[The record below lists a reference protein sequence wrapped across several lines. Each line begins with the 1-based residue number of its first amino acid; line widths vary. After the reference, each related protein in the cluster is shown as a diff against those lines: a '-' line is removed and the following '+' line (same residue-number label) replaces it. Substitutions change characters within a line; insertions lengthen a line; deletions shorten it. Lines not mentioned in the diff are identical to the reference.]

1 MFEYF
6 PGNYVW
12 NLGVV
17 ATLNSGGL
25 IDEVDRACRPIKDAA
40 ARGEDAG
47 TPDFLRAWTALTDQL
62 VAQAE
67 YGREGRPPPHRRAAL
82 LPRDQLPLPG
92 RTDAVQLRPRTGSRR
107 TAGCSSC
114 RRRPST
120 SEPAGL
126 AAWRSRTKGRRCR
139 PTSVRR
145 PATDAGPAPVIV
157 LVNGLD
163 STKEHMY
170 CSGHWEELAA
180 RGISCLMLDQ
190 PGTGEALR
198 LQGLTARIDTE
209 AWAGAA
215 VDWLAT
221 RDDVDPP
228 GSASSAGRSA
238 ATTPRAP
245 PPSRSVSPLC
255 VAWGANHNWG
265 AVQRRRLEREGERPV
280 PHYWEHVLWVWGHD
294 DLDTFIDFADDV
306 HLDGVVEKIT
316 VPFLIAHGENDRQ
329 IPLEYA
335 HRSYEQAVNTPSGSC
350 GCSRPRRARPS
361 TSAWTTCRT
370 SAPSSPTGW
379 PTPSRSSPRA
389 GHDGRTRGRSWPP
402 RRVRKGSR
410 GRDLR
415 P

>member
-17 ATLNSGGL
+17 AALNSGGL
-25 IDEVDRACRPIKDAA
+25 IDEVDRACRPIREAA
-40 ARGEDAG
+40 ARGSDAG

-62 VAQAE
+62 VGQAE
-67 YGREGRPPPHRRAAL
+67 EAEKAGH
-82 LPRDQLPLPG
+82 
-92 RTDAVQLRPRTGSRR
+92 TR
-107 TAGCSSC
+107 TAGELYFRATNYLCQAERMLAHSDPNRLPTYRRVLDFARKSFALRDPGVSRVAIPYEGTTLPAYFSS
-114 RRRPST
+114 
-120 SEPAGL
+120 AG
-126 AAWRSRTKGRRCR
+126 AS
-139 PTSVRR
+139 
-145 PATDAGPAPVIV
+145 APVVV

-170 CSGHWEELAA
+170 SSGHWHELAA
-180 RGISCLMLDQ
+180 RGVSCLMLDQ

-198 LQGLTARIDTE
+198 LQGLTARIDAE

-215 VDWLAT
+215 VDWLET
-221 RDDVDPP
+221 RSDVDTSRI
-228 GSASSAGRSA
+228 GIVGWSLGGYYA
-238 ATTPRAP
+238 PRAAAFEK
-245 PPSRSVSPLC
+245 RFALC

-294 DLDTFIDFADDV
+294 DLDAFIEFADGV

-335 HRSYEQAVNTPSGSC
+335 HRSYEQAVNS
-350 GCSRPRRARPS
+350 PRRELRVFTPEEGATEHIGLDHLPHVS
-361 TSAWTTCRT
+361 TYIADWVADTF
-370 SAPSSPTGW
+370 AATGN
-379 PTPSRSSPRA
+379 R
-389 GHDGRTRGRSWPP
+389 
-402 RRVRKGSR
+402 
-410 GRDLR
+410 
-415 P
+415 